1 MSPDALTVN
10 LLASAAI
17 VAVVHTAL
25 GPDHTLPFVMLSRAR
40 RWSLRKT
47 LWITGLCGLGHVASS
62 LVLGG
67 VGVALGAST
76 GTIEGLELGR
86 GDLAAWAMVVF
97 GAVYALWG
105 LRQAIRAR
113 RGLELH
119 RHDGDVHL
127 HAHGADEHSH
137 APQHG
142 HSLLLAPRH
151 SHAVDARSATFWS
164 LFVVFVLGPCE
175 PLIPLFF
182 LPASEGN
189 WALAAWTGAV
199 FCVATLATMLA
210 LVALALAGLKP
221 LRLAFL
227 ERWTHSLAGAVIAAS
242 GLAVLY
248 GGL

>member
-1 MSPDALTVN
+1 MISDALTLN

-17 VAVVHTAL
+17 VAVVHTAI

-67 VGVALGAST
+67 LGIALGAST
-76 GTIEGLELGR
+76 GSIEGIELSR
-86 GDLAAWAMVVF
+86 GELAAWAMVVF
-97 GAVYALWG
+97 GAVYTLWG
-105 LRQAIRAR
+105 LRQAVRAR

-119 RHDGDVHL
+119 RHDGNVHL
-127 HAHGADEHSH
+127 HSHGTHEHSH
-137 APQHG
+137 APHSG
-142 HSLLLAPRH
+142 HAHLLTPPH
-151 SHAVDARSATFWS
+151 SHAVDTRSATFWS

-182 LPASEGN
+182 LPASQGN
-189 WALAAWTGAV
+189 WALAAWTGVV
-199 FCVATLATMLA
+199 FSLATIATMLA
-210 LVALALAGLKP
+210 LVGIAVAGLKP
-221 LRLAFL
+221 LRLVFL
-227 ERWTHSLAGAVIAAS
+227 ERWAHALAGAVIAAS

>member
-10 LLASAAI
+10 LLASAAV
-17 VAVVHTAL
+17 VAVVHTAI
-25 GPDHTLPFVMLSRAR
+25 GPDHTLPFVMLSKAR
-40 RWSLRKT
+40 GWNLRKT

-67 VGVALGAST
+67 LGVALGAST
-76 GTIEGLELGR
+76 GTIEGLELSR

-127 HAHGADEHSH
+127 HSHGTHEHSH
-137 APQHG
+137 APHHG
-142 HSLLLAPRH
+142 HSHLLTPPQRQP
-151 SHAVDARSATFWS
+151 VDARSATFWS

-189 WALAAWTGAV
+189 WWLAGWTGAV
-199 FCVATLATMLA
+199 FALATLATMLL
-210 LVALALAGLKP
+210 LVGLAVLGLEP
-221 LRLAFL
+221 LRLKFL
-227 ERWTHSLAGAVIAAS
+227 ERWAHSLAGAVIASS